1 MNLIVLSEMS
11 IYKELE
17 SHCKIEKISIKKEIA
32 VHTLPL
38 EYNVEKVQ
46 SFLKKEINIIFQSKN
61 AIDYSTKVHAQIK
74 KIETGIIYCMGK
86 YSAQKAKET
95 FLIQPKY
102 PKYNYSSEQMLNMI
116 LKDLK
121 TGSKVLII
129 KGKGGRTY
137 LEEEIKKGG
146 FEIKAINVY
155 QRKLMPLKLLENKM
169 IKSINNFFIVSSKVA
184 LVNLIK
190 YLEILESD
198 YKSIVIVPN
207 IRLLENVS
215 MNKIN
220 DHIIINNSA
229 EPLEYINAIREHN
242 ER

>member
-1 MNLIVLSEMS
+1 
-11 IYKELE
+11 
-17 SHCKIEKISIKKEIA
+17 
-32 VHTLPL
+32 
-38 EYNVEKVQ
+38 
-46 SFLKKEINIIFQSKN
+46 
-61 AIDYSTKVHAQIK
+61 
-74 KIETGIIYCMGK
+74 
-86 YSAQKAKET
+86 
-95 FLIQPKY
+95 
-102 PKYNYSSEQMLNMI
+102 
-116 LKDLK
+116 
-121 TGSKVLII
+121 
-129 KGKGGRTY
+129 
-137 LEEEIKKGG
+137 
-146 FEIKAINVY
+146 
-155 QRKLMPLKLLENKM
+155 MPLKLLENKM